1 MAADIWED
9 FIKILLEFGY
19 NLNVKENKEENLK
32 FVWEII
38 INIKKNMKEELEQAI
53 RMNLNLCYA
62 LEEEGQVKILNTGIL
77 KLNYLLDQNI
87 YRLDNDPQKGLMD
100 FHKILIST
108 YSNIDNFIKNIK
120 TVKENIS
127 FIRKRRDQELIDKY
141 NYLRKITLPLRGYEN
156 LRISLITLL
165 EKFKE
170 IKDIVTDPE
179 IYINFNTELDYFIR
193 EYQKIYRQEHDAF
206 HQSLKDFYQKLYNLP
221 EYKALENLSRIELIN
236 VAYNLKPIKKYIDTF
251 FPEECTVS
259 DLDDMLNN
267 NVKCHCG
274 FTIGESFTVPS
285 LNKIKPMLRKGIAEY
300 IEKIQNKRF
309 RPLFDNYLSYNKD
322 SILKY
327 ILDYK
332 IDKVNGSIK
341 YINEDLVREINNA
354 LSNTY
359 PLKISLEEIIPNI
372 TGIYSINQLNLLAED
387 LERNI
392 KKAVRKKIKGIEDIK
407 YENIVINLVLQ
418 EGTQDF
424 SVE

>member
-108 YSNIDNFIKNIK
+108 YGNIDNFIKNIK

-170 IKDIVTDPE
+170 IKDIVTDSE

>member
-108 YSNIDNFIKNIK
+108 YGNIDNFIKNIK

>member
-32 FVWEII
+32 FVWDII

-108 YSNIDNFIKNIK
+108 YGNIDNFIKNIK

-170 IKDIVTDPE
+170 IKVIVTDPE

>member
-108 YSNIDNFIKNIK
+108 YGNIDNFIKNIK

-127 FIRKRRDQELIDKY
+127 FIRKRRDQELINKY

-179 IYINFNTELDYFIR
+179 IYINFNTELDYFIM

>member
-108 YSNIDNFIKNIK
+108 YGNIDNFIKNIK

-179 IYINFNTELDYFIR
+179 IYINFNTELDYFIM

-251 FPEECTVS
+251 FPEECTVT

>member
-108 YSNIDNFIKNIK
+108 YGNIDNFIKNIK

-179 IYINFNTELDYFIR
+179 IYINFNTELDYFIM

>member
-108 YSNIDNFIKNIK
+108 YGNIDNFIKNIK

-127 FIRKRRDQELIDKY
+127 FIRKRMDQELIDKY

-206 HQSLKDFYQKLYNLP
+206 HQNLKDFYQKLYNLP

>member
-87 YRLDNDPQKGLMD
+87 YRMDNDPQKGLMD

-108 YSNIDNFIKNIK
+108 YGNIDNFIKNIK

>member
-108 YSNIDNFIKNIK
+108 YGNIDNFIKNIK

-127 FIRKRRDQELIDKY
+127 FIRKRMDQELIDKY

-179 IYINFNTELDYFIR
+179 IYINFNTELDYFIM